1 MIYVL
6 HFTSRFHVLSCLL
19 SPLLF
24 NSNEVFFLCHWG
36 SQVGGW
42 EAVVALGVILSTP
55 SLYPLPFPLIQL
67 LLSGSVELVVSIKTK
82 NSQLSEEET
91 QGRL

>member
-1 MIYVL
+1 MCC
-6 HFTSRFHVLSCLL
+6 HVYCHLS
-19 SPLLF
+19 F
-24 NSNEVFFLCHWG
+24 VTVTKFFFLCHWG

-55 SLYPLPFPLIQL
+55 SLYSLPFPLIQL
-67 LLSGSVELVVSIKTK
+67 LLSGSVELVVNIKMK
-82 NSQLSEEET
+82 NSQFSEEET

>member
-1 MIYVL
+1 MFYISL
-6 HFTSRFHVLSCLL
+6 ADFMCCHVYCHLSF
-19 SPLLF
+19 F